1 LELAKFSED
10 FRKGDHLRKGTAAS
24 GWKEAEVA
32 GRVELDVCTPIADS
46 PINPGAIRRGR
57 VR

>member
-1 LELAKFSED
+1 LEPAKFSED
-10 FRKGDHLRKGTAAS
+10 FREGDHLRKVTATS
-24 GWKEAEVA
+24 GRKEAEVA

-46 PINPGAIRRGR
+46 RLNPGAIRRGR